1 MDNERSE
8 IILYEAPNGQ
18 TKIDV
23 LFEGETVWLNQQQ
36 ISAIFERDRTVITRH
51 IGKIFAEGELDEKS
65 NVQKMHFANSD
76 KPVTFYSL
84 DVIISVG
91 YRVSSMKATQFR
103 IWATNTLRE
112 FIVKGFV
119 LDDERL
125 KLGKRF
131 GQDYF
136 EELLERIREIRASER
151 RFYQKITDLFAACS
165 VDYDS
170 RSPVTKT
177 FYQTVQNK
185 LHWAIIHKTA
195 AEIVAERADA
205 AKPKMGLRTWKNA
218 TKGKIQKSDITIAKN
233 YLSEEELR
241 SLDRVV
247 GMYLDY
253 AENQASR
260 QIAMTMQ
267 DWATKLDAFLQFNE
281 YEILQ
286 DAGRVSHEV
295 AAKLAEKEYAKFRV
309 IQDREFESDFDREIK
324 KLKEKPKL

>member
-1 MDNERSE
+1 MDKTLSE

-23 LFEGETVWLNQQQ
+23 LFEGESVWLNQQQ

-51 IGKIFAEGELDEKS
+51 IRNIFAEGELEEKS

-76 KPVTFYSL
+76 KLVTFYSL

-91 YRVSSMKATQFR
+91 YRVSSLKATQFR
-103 IWATNTLRE
+103 IWATKTLRE
-112 FIVKGFV
+112 FIIKGFV

-136 EELLERIREIRASER
+136 EELLEHIREIRASER

-170 RSPVTKT
+170 KSPVTKT

-195 AEIVAERADA
+195 AEIIAERADA
-205 AKPKMGLRTWKNA
+205 AKPLMGLRTWKNA
-218 TKGKIQKSDITIAKN
+218 TKGKIQKSDVTIAKN
-233 YLSEEELR
+233 YLTENELR

-253 AENQASR
+253 AENQAER

-267 DWATKLDAFLQFNE
+267 NWNNKLDAFLQFNA
-281 YEILQ
+281 YDILQ
-286 DAGRVSHEV
+286 NAGRVSHEV
-295 AAKLAEKEYAKFRV
+295 AAKLAEKEYEKFRV
-309 IQDREFESDFDREIK
+309 IQDREFESDFDREVK
-324 KLKEKPKL
+324 KLKSK

>member
-1 MDNERSE
+1 MNENHSE

-18 TKIDV
+18 MKIDV

-51 IGKIFAEGELDEKS
+51 IGNIFAEGELDEKS

-76 KPVTFYSL
+76 KLVTFYSL

-91 YRVSSMKATQFR
+91 YRVNSLKATQFR

-112 FIVKGFV
+112 FIIKGFV

-131 GQDYF
+131 GHDYF
-136 EELLERIREIRASER
+136 EELLERIREIRSSER

-165 VDYDS
+165 IDYDS
-170 RSPVTKT
+170 KSPVTKT

-233 YLSEEELR
+233 YLSEKELR

-267 DWATKLDAFLQFNE
+267 DWANKLDAFLQFNE
-281 YEILQ
+281 YDILQ
-286 DAGRVSHEV
+286 DGGIFVARIARCGKWCVVGPNRLGR
-295 AAKLAEKEYAKFRV
+295 
-309 IQDREFESDFDREIK
+309 
-324 KLKEKPKL
+324 